1 MDGQA
6 LARATCSGCGVEQAA
21 SRMMFGTLG
30 HQCWKCLVRAQ
41 IAEHR
46 QPRAFPAALVVGAA
60 IGLLLAIL
68 FL

>member
-1 MDGQA
+1 
-6 LARATCSGCGVEQAA
+6 
-21 SRMMFGTLG
+21 MMFGTLG